1 LAKPISKQ
9 FFARDT
15 LSVAKDLI
23 GTVLTLG
30 SCSGRI
36 IEVEA
41 YTDDEASHGHHRTD
55 RSAIMYDTFGHV
67 YVYFIYGMYHCLNFT
82 TDKSHSGAVLIRA
95 VEPIS
100 GIEIMRKRRGA
111 TDIKKLCNGP
121 GKLCQAFSIDVKLN
135 GSRIGDKVRL
145 FEGSRR
151 EVLSS
156 PRIGIK
162 KATELN
168 WRFFET
174 ENPFISHSK

>member
-30 SCSGRI
+30 TCSGKI

-82 TDKSHSGAVLIRA
+82 TDKYQSGAVLIRA
-95 VEPIS
+95 LEPIC
-100 GIEIMRKRRGA
+100 GMEIMKKRRGV

-121 GKLCQAFSIDVKLN
+121 GKISQAFNIDLKLN
-135 GSRIGDKVRL
+135 GTIIGDKVKL
-145 FEGSRR
+145 FEGSRG
-151 EVLSS
+151 EVQSS

-168 WRFFET
+168 WRFFEA
-174 ENPFISHSK
+174 ENPFVSCSK